1 MLLYRTLLGID
12 ALVALTVGYFFLVGL
27 ADGSVSS
34 FNIVIWLLLI
44 AAVGGILAGGVALHR
59 RGKGAAGTV
68 LLALLAVPASLL
80 AAFFGLLIVS
90 NPRWN

>member
-12 ALVALTVGYFFLVGL
+12 ALVALVVGYFFLVGL

-34 FNIVIWLLLI
+34 FNIVMWLMLI
-44 AAVGGILAGGVALHR
+44 GGVGGILFGGVALHR
-59 RGKGAAGTV
+59 RGRSAAGKA
-68 LLALLAVPASLL
+68 LLALLAVPATLF